1 MRAAGIIASL
11 LLMSFASVYGQA
23 TNQEVRVSY
32 VAGNNVYLTAG
43 RSSGVFPGDTL
54 LVRTTSGEI
63 HRIEVLSAM
72 SDRSV
77 LQYIGPS
84 FGLQTGD
91 VITIAREGATVDEFA
106 DDVLQVELAP
116 EDVLEVEMFEP
127 ESTDFISASS
137 SLDVEGRLLLGVNTL
152 RSETESFLTPGV
164 TSSRTYVTPNAM
176 LWMDVSGLPNELE
189 FRVRM
194 RSEYR
199 HVSGGRSSSP
209 TTSIRTYELS
219 LARELGDMTVR
230 FGRFSSRYVPTGG
243 YWDGLEVVENDGDLA
258 YGVSAGFLPVRSN
271 EQISF
276 DLPKAALFGRYSIR
290 SEQVT
295 NRFEL
300 YYMEIRPTNNL
311 LTRRHL
317 GVRHRLNWSTINAYN
332 RVEVDR
338 DPETGHFVFTRLSGR
353 LSSAITSALEVHG
366 RYDVRQ
372 PYSIYRS
379 IQVISYRRDQINTG
393 LSYRFG
399 RAALST
405 DFVWNYA
412 YDLGIG
418 RSLDGRSLTGSASL
432 SRSRGVG
439 MFASGSY
446 WWSEFGASMYGSFSL
461 SRSMGKVS
469 TRLSYQVSGS
479 TRFDTNLTTHALSAQ
494 AAVPIGSRIRST
506 SKFRVQFGEF
516 VTSTAF
522 ETNVSIRL

>member
-1 MRAAGIIASL
+1 MRIGGIIAFVVL
-11 LLMSFASVYGQA
+11 ASVSSLFGQT
-23 TNQEVRVSY
+23 TNQDVRVSY
-32 VAGNNVYLTAG
+32 VSGNNIYLTAG

-54 LVRTTSGEI
+54 LVRTASGDV

-91 VITIAREGATVDEFA
+91 VITIAREGTTADDFA
-106 DDVLQVELAP
+106 DELLQVEVAP
-116 EDVLEVEMFEP
+116 EDVLEVETLEP
-127 ESTDFISASS
+127 ESSDFLSASS
-137 SLDVEGRLLLGVNTL
+137 ELSVDGRLLIGINTL

-176 LWMDVSGLPNELE
+176 LWMNVSGLPSEMEL
-189 FRVRM
+189 RVRM

-199 HVSGGRSSSP
+199 HVSGGRSTSP
-209 TTSIRTYELS
+209 TTSIRTYELA
-219 LARELGDMTVR
+219 LARELGDMTVQ

-243 YWDGLEVVENDGDLA
+243 YWDGVEVVESDGDLA
-258 YGVSAGFLPVRSN
+258 YGVSAGFLPIRSN
-271 EQISF
+271 EQVSF
-276 DLPKAALFGRYSIR
+276 DLPKAALFGRYALR
-290 SEQVT
+290 SEQMT

-300 YYMEIRPTNNL
+300 YYMEIRPTNHL

-317 GVRHRLNWSTINAYN
+317 GVRHRLSWSRMNAYN

-338 DPETGHFVFTRLSGR
+338 DPETGRFVFTSLSGR
-353 LSSAITSALEVHG
+353 LSSAVTSALEIHG
-366 RYDVRQ
+366 RYDIRQ

-379 IQVISYRRDQINTG
+379 IDVISYRRDQVNTG
-393 LSYRFG
+393 FSYRMG
-399 RAALST
+399 RVALST

-412 YDLGIG
+412 YDLGDR

-439 MFASGSY
+439 LFASGSY
-446 WWSEFGASMYGSFSL
+446 WWSDFGASMYGSFSL
-461 SRSMGKVS
+461 SRSIGTVS

-494 AAVPIGSRIRST
+494 AALPIGSRIRST